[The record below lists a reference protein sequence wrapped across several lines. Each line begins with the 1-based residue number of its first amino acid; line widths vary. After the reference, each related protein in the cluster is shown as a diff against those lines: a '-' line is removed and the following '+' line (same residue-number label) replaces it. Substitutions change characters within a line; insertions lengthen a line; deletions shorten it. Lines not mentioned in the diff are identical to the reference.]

1 MDWVSTPPWF
11 TPLTLLLL
19 PLLFIFFKYVRPG
32 PNKYRPPGP
41 PGWPVF
47 GNMFDLGPMPRQT
60 LHKLR
65 PKYGPVLWLQLG
77 SMNTVAVQSAIA
89 AAELFKNH
97 DVPFS
102 DRKVPHALTAFDFSD
117 GTIALG
123 NYGGYWRTMR
133 RLCSM
138 EFLVTRRINETA
150 AVRRRCVDNMVRWI
164 DEAAAVAVEV
174 QLSRFLFLM
183 SFNLVGNL
191 MLSRDLLDPE
201 SEEGFEFSDS
211 MSKVMHLAA
220 MPNLAD
226 SFPILKWVDPQGIKR
241 SMKRELEKPM
251 KIAARFVEERV
262 LERESGRKEKSKKDF
277 LDVLLDYEGDGRED
291 PHKISEKNVKIII
304 LEMFIAGSETTSITM
319 EWAMTELLRNPNS
332 MRKVKEELDQVV
344 GLNRKVVE
352 SDMDELPYL
361 QAVVKE
367 TLRLHPSL
375 PFLLPR
381 SASEDTNYM
390 GYHIRKNTQVLVNVW
405 AIGRDPDCWDNPLS
419 FKPERFIGSSIEY
432 KGQHYELI
440 PFGTGRRICVGF
452 TLAHRVVHFG
462 LATLLQAF
470 DWELPSNFTTEN
482 MDMSERMGLNLR
494 KLVPLKAIPKRRK
507 VCG

>member
-1 MDWVSTPPWF
+1 MDWVSSPPWF

-32 PNKYRPPGP
+32 PNKHRPSGP

-47 GNMFDLGPMPRQT
+47 GNMFDLGPMPHQT
-60 LHKLR
+60 LHKHR

-77 SMNTVAVQSAIA
+77 SMNTIAVQSAMA

-117 GTIALG
+117 RTIALG

-164 DEAAAVAVEV
+164 DEAAAVAVE
-174 QLSRFLFLM
+174 LSRFLFLM
-183 SFNLVGNL
+183 SFNLGGNL

-211 MSKVMHLAA
+211 MSKVMQLAA

-291 PHKISEKNVKIII
+291 PHEISEKNVKIII

-319 EWAMTELLRNPNS
+319 EW
-332 MRKVKEELDQVV
+332 K
-344 GLNRKVVE
+344 VE

-367 TLRLHPSL
+367 TLRLHPPL

-390 GYHIRKNTQVLVNVW
+390 GYHIPKNTQVLVNVW
-405 AIGRDPDCWDNPLS
+405 AIGRDPDCWDDPLS
-419 FKPERFIGSSIEY
+419 FKTERFIGSSMEY

-494 KLVPLKAIPKRRK
+494 KLVPLKAIPTRRK

>member
-1 MDWVSTPPWF
+1 MEWVSSPPWF

-19 PLLFIFFKYVRPG
+19 PFLFIFFKYALPG
-32 PNKYRPPGP
+32 PNKPRPPGP

-47 GNMFDLGPMPRQT
+47 GNMFDLGPMPHQT

-77 SMNTVAVQSAIA
+77 SMNTIAVQSAIA

-123 NYGGYWRTMR
+123 NYGGYWRTMG

-138 EFLVTRRINETA
+138 EFLVTRRINETPS
-150 AVRRRCVDNMVRWI
+150 VRRRCVDNMVRWV
-164 DEAAAVAVEV
+164 DEAAAVAVGV

-191 MLSRDLLDPE
+191 MLSKDVLDPE

-211 MSKVMHLAA
+211 MSKVMCLAA

-277 LDVLLDYEGDGRED
+277 LDLLLDYEGDGRED

-304 LEMFIAGSETTSITM
+304 LVM
-319 EWAMTELLRNPNS
+319 
-332 MRKVKEELDQVV
+332 
-344 GLNRKVVE
+344 
-352 SDMDELPYL
+352 
-361 QAVVKE
+361 
-367 TLRLHPSL
+367 
-375 PFLLPR
+375 
-381 SASEDTNYM
+381 
-390 GYHIRKNTQVLVNVW
+390 LVNVW
-405 AIGRDPDCWDNPLS
+405 AIGRDPDCWDDLLS

-432 KGQHYELI
+432 EGQHHELI
-440 PFGTGRRICVGF
+440 QFGTGRRICVGF

-482 MDMSERMGLNLR
+482 LDMSERMGLNLR